1 MLPILSCFIIFCLWL
16 RYELRKSSN
25 QVEKTKN
32 TLIENESM
40 ANSTRKKSISSLN
53 YITISEKSILFIK
66 INDSKIKNIQK
77 EFEILKDKKILNLSN
92 MSNTEL
98 KLNYGPANLPVL
110 SEADENF
117 SSLVRNL
124 HKYAEALKDL
134 DMKKEAIEVLE
145 YAIDIGSDMS
155 ISYKLLSELY
165 KGTDNSKKIDYLIK
179 KAETLD
185 SLMKEPILNYL
196 KSFQQK

>member
-1 MLPILSCFIIFCLWL
+1 
-16 RYELRKSSN
+16 
-25 QVEKTKN
+25 
-32 TLIENESM
+32 
-40 ANSTRKKSISSLN
+40 
-53 YITISEKSILFIK
+53 
-66 INDSKIKNIQK
+66 
-77 EFEILKDKKILNLSN
+77 